1 MIIVVVLSVVEV
13 VGDHIYG
20 HYILPSLSLVLPVH
34 WVNARLNRGIWPTTQ
49 RGAEAF
55 GIWGR
60 AVAPRL
66 ASRPAPEQWTLP
78 CGSTVCPAVLP
89 FGFRAHPRALFNP
102 IQLRLTPDPI
112 LILGE
117 WAS

>member
-78 CGSTVCPAVLP
+78 CGSTVWV
-89 FGFRAHPRALFNP
+89 PRPSSSFVQSDPVKIDTRPNP
-102 IQLRLTPDPI
+102 H
-112 LILGE
+112 LG
-117 WAS
+117 